1 MIAEKKD
8 FTGVSI
14 NFSVLQFMQDD
25 LENKVLKVIEKH
37 QLPYELIKIEIT
49 ESMLVTNFDAIT
61 NFMTNMINR
70 GIQFLLDDFGTG
82 YSNITYVLTIP
93 FQVVKVDKSLIWQA
107 MKDEKAAILIKKMI
121 EAFNQIGLHILAEGI
136 ETKEQMEF
144 MKKCGCD
151 LLQGYYLS
159 LIHI

>member
-1 MIAEKKD
+1 
-8 FTGVSI
+8 
-14 NFSVLQFMQDD
+14 MQDD

-121 EAFNQIGLHILAEGI
+121 EGI

-151 LLQGYYLS
+151 LLQGYYFSRPVSFDEALNV
-159 LIHI
+159 IKTTKITEKE

>member
-49 ESMLVTNFDAIT
+49 EVC
-61 NFMTNMINR
+61 
-70 GIQFLLDDFGTG
+70 
-82 YSNITYVLTIP
+82 
-93 FQVVKVDKSLIWQA
+93 W
-107 MKDEKAAILIKKMI
+107 
-121 EAFNQIGLHILAEGI
+121 
-136 ETKEQMEF
+136 
-144 MKKCGCD
+144 
-151 LLQGYYLS
+151 
-159 LIHI
+159 

>member
-1 MIAEKKD
+1 MIAPITYQVLDKTCLFIKKVIAEKKD

-37 QLPYELIKIEIT
+37 QLPYELIKIGHYRKCV
-49 ESMLVTNFDAIT
+49 LVTNFDAIT

-93 FQVVKVDKSLIWQA
+93 FRD
-107 MKDEKAAILIKKMI
+107 
-121 EAFNQIGLHILAEGI
+121 
-136 ETKEQMEF
+136 
-144 MKKCGCD
+144 CR
-151 LLQGYYLS
+151 
-159 LIHI
+159 

>member
-1 MIAEKKD
+1 MIAEKRILPV
-8 FTGVSI
+8 FLLIFSI
-14 NFSVLQFMQDD
+14 TIYQDD

-93 FQVVKVDKSLIWQA
+93 FTSR
-107 MKDEKAAILIKKMI
+107 
-121 EAFNQIGLHILAEGI
+121 
-136 ETKEQMEF
+136 
-144 MKKCGCD
+144 
-151 LLQGYYLS
+151 
-159 LIHI
+159 

>member
-1 MIAEKKD
+1 
-8 FTGVSI
+8 
-14 NFSVLQFMQDD
+14 MQDD

-121 EAFNQIGLHILAEGI
+121 EAFNQIGF
-136 ETKEQMEF
+136 T
-144 MKKCGCD
+144 
-151 LLQGYYLS
+151 YLS
-159 LIHI
+159 